1 MACSKL
7 EARGHLLHKT
17 GTPPKHFSRECIHTI
32 SLIFFSCLFVTY
44 KGEWKF
50 AYFDT
55 SNPTAFNNDMLLF
68 STALSALA
76 ILSGT
81 VKGIRSIKSIWKRL
95 NKKKNQQNIPLEEEV
110 SAKEENFSIIAK
122 KPESYELPPKNLDET
137 RKQLVSFADLCKSG
151 DIKRV
156 MTILPDG
163 KILEIAPG
171 ENSRIRI
178 SSNEEVSQQNGT
190 DTIE

>member
-1 MACSKL
+1 
-7 EARGHLLHKT
+7 
-17 GTPPKHFSRECIHTI
+17 
-32 SLIFFSCLFVTY
+32 
-44 KGEWKF
+44 
-50 AYFDT
+50 
-55 SNPTAFNNDMLLF
+55 MLLF

-81 VKGIRSIKSIWKRL
+81 VIGIRSIKSIWKRL

>member
-1 MACSKL
+1 
-7 EARGHLLHKT
+7 
-17 GTPPKHFSRECIHTI
+17 
-32 SLIFFSCLFVTY
+32 
-44 KGEWKF
+44 
-50 AYFDT
+50 
-55 SNPTAFNNDMLLF
+55 MLLF

>member
-1 MACSKL
+1 
-7 EARGHLLHKT
+7 
-17 GTPPKHFSRECIHTI
+17 
-32 SLIFFSCLFVTY
+32 
-44 KGEWKF
+44 
-50 AYFDT
+50 
-55 SNPTAFNNDMLLF
+55 MLLF

-122 KPESYELPPKNLDET
+122 KTESYELPPKNLDET